1 MPGGGR
7 GGRGGRGGG
16 GGGRGGGHF
25 NNHHSG
31 GTKPAVTSSDGDKNG
46 ADGATPP
53 ALDAGA
59 VDETENEHNKAAQ
72 QANNDAGDTAVA
84 SENGE
89 QVLKIFVK

>member
-7 GGRGGRGGG
+7 GGRGGRG

-31 GTKPAVTSSDGDKNG
+31 GTKPAVTTSDGDKNGG

-53 ALDAGA
+53 ALDAGSA
-59 VDETENEHNKAAQ
+59 VDETEKEHNKAAQ

-89 QVLKIFVK
+89 QVLILSN